1 MDYLVE
7 AKKFI
12 ERAREAHCPE
22 VIETDLDLAEWFLS
36 RAIEERDDTPVKS
49 QTERRSSEAQSGT
62 G

>member
-7 AKKFI
+7 AKKFV

-36 RAIEERDDTPVKS
+36 RAGRAGTSVRDCL
-49 QTERRSSEAQSGT
+49 RSVAGVLAEPT
-62 G
+62 GGL